1 MIAKN
6 VGAFTN
12 PALYGPLISAFTVI
26 SYGLSIPFWYKAG
39 KYYKDFMIEKD
50 NKKAEPIMI

>member
-39 KYYKDFMIEKD
+39 KHYKDFMIEKD
-50 NKKAEPIMI
+50 NKKAEPVI